1 VLRIPLKSAVTD
13 LITPMAKA
21 ALKLGITANAV
32 TIAGAIGSWAASLY
46 FFTTGKFFVGT
57 LVITVLVLSDLF
69 DGTMARLS
77 GDQPS
82 KFGALL
88 DSTLDRVTDAIL
100 LISLL
105 LWALSDLAQLK
116 NSSAT
121 LDRLILLILIALLT
135 GFLISYIKAK
145 AESLDITCEVGIA
158 ERSERLIVL
167 LVATGLY
174 GLGVGLALE
183 IGLWILVL
191 INLITVFQRSF
202 HVVKAS

>member
-1 VLRIPLKSAVTD
+1 MLRIPLKSAVTE
-13 LITPMAKA
+13 LITPIARS

-32 TIAGAIGSWAASLY
+32 TVFGAVSSWIASLY

-105 LWALSDLAQLK
+105 LWTLSEPPSLMGDLAK
-116 NSSAT
+116 
-121 LDRLILLILIALLT
+121 LDRIIILLLIALLS

-145 AESLDITCEVGIA
+145 AESLDIDCEVGIA
-158 ERSERLIVL
+158 ERAERLIVL

-174 GLGVGLALE
+174 GLGLDPALE
-183 IGLWILVL
+183 IGLWILVV
-191 INLITVFQRSF
+191 INLITVLQRGYR
-202 HVVKAS
+202 VMKAS

>member
-46 FFTTGKFFVGT
+46 FFTAGKFFVGT

-121 LDRLILLILIALLT
+121 LDRLILLILIALLS

-145 AESLDITCEVGIA
+145 AESLDIACEVGIA

>member
-1 VLRIPLKSAVTD
+1 
-13 LITPMAKA
+13 MAKV

-32 TIAGAIGSWAASLY
+32 TVAGAIGSWVVSLY
-46 FFTTGKFFVGT
+46 FFTSGKFFIGT

-88 DSTLDRVTDAIL
+88 DSTLDRVTDAML
-100 LISLL
+100 LISIL
-105 LWALSDLAQLK
+105 LWALSDPAQQN
-116 NSSAT
+116 NSPTT
-121 LDRLILLILIALLT
+121 LDRLVLLILIALLT

-145 AESLDITCEVGIA
+145 AESLDISCEVGIA
-158 ERSERLIVL
+158 ERSERLIIL

-174 GLGVGLALE
+174 GLGVDLALE
-183 IGLWILVL
+183 IGLWILAL
-191 INLITVFQRSF
+191 INLITVFQRSS

>member
-1 VLRIPLKSAVTD
+1 
-13 LITPMAKA
+13 MAKA

-46 FFTTGKFFVGT
+46 FFTAGKFFVGT

-121 LDRLILLILIALLT
+121 LDRLILLILIALLS

-145 AESLDITCEVGIA
+145 AESLDIACEVGIA

>member
-1 VLRIPLKSAVTD
+1 
-13 LITPMAKA
+13 MAKA

>member
-1 VLRIPLKSAVTD
+1 MLRIPLKSAVTD

-46 FFTTGKFFVGT
+46 FFTAGKFFVGT

-121 LDRLILLILIALLT
+121 LDRLILLILIALLS

-145 AESLDITCEVGIA
+145 AESLDIACEVGIA

>member
-46 FFTTGKFFVGT
+46 FFTAGKFFVGT

>member
-1 VLRIPLKSAVTD
+1 MLRIPLKSAVTD

>member
-1 VLRIPLKSAVTD
+1 MLRIPLKSAVTD

-46 FFTTGKFFVGT
+46 FFTAGKFFVGT

>member
-1 VLRIPLKSAVTD
+1 
-13 LITPMAKA
+13 MAKA

-145 AESLDITCEVGIA
+145 AESLDIACEVGIA

>member
-145 AESLDITCEVGIA
+145 AESLDINCEVGIA

>member
-1 VLRIPLKSAVTD
+1 MLRIPLKSAVTD

-145 AESLDITCEVGIA
+145 AESLDIACEVGIA